1 MTYLMKKKPN
11 NNKSNLSLKDIY
23 AMNDKQD
30 LVLKSKR
37 NLILTG
43 SAGTGKTYLASY
55 LGFKALMRDEFDK
68 VLYIRSAVPTRDIG
82 FLPGTE
88 KEKMEVYTKPYVDIC
103 QELFSCGTAY
113 QSLER
118 EGRIGFEPTSFVR
131 GRTFR
136 SSFVIVD
143 ECQNMTLHELDSI
156 ITRLDDDSKIIFCG
170 DTNQADLINNGFH
183 VFYNIIKSM
192 SEFDTVQFGI
202 EDVVRGGIVKE
213 YLIRK
218 EKYFKK

>member
-1 MTYLMKKKPN
+1 MIYLMKNKRN

-23 AMNDKQD
+23 PKNEKQND
-30 LVLKSKR
+30 VLTSKR
-37 NLILTG
+37 NLVLMG

-55 LGFKALMRDEFDK
+55 LAFKALMRDEYDK
-68 VLYIRSAVPTRDIG
+68 VVYIRSAVPTRDIG

-103 QELFSCGTAY
+103 QELFNCGTAY

-118 EGRIGFEPTSFVR
+118 EGKIAFEPTSFVR

-156 ITRLDDDSKIIFCG
+156 ITRLDDDSKIVFCG

-183 VFYNIIKSM
+183 TFYSIISSM

-213 YLIRK
+213 YLIKK